1 MATAAYRTAATAV
14 SPADDVLEA
23 LELMP
28 PAGATD
34 PADPETPVTPVRIVN
49 AKKGLTIGAGMDAAT
64 YAGVRFEV
72 RWPDQ
77 TEDRLPR
84 AAITVDNVGRALTQW
99 IERTRGLVGGR
110 VKLMRVRRS
119 EAGGVATATVEQSVT
134 LDVGGAVI
142 DQQRVRIELG
152 YGLDLHRSVV
162 GLRFDPRT
170 APGLF
175 ATPVAGD

>member
-23 LELMP
+23 LELVP
-28 PAGATD
+28 PAGV
-34 PADPETPVTPVRIVN
+34 ADLVPVRIVN
-49 AKKGLTIGAGMDAAT
+49 SKKALTIGAAT
-64 YAGVRFEV
+64 YVGVRFEV

-84 AAITVDNVGRALTQW
+84 AAVAIDNVGRALTQW

-110 VKLMRVRRS
+110 VRLMRVRRFG
-119 EAGGVATATVEQSVT
+119 AQGVVTGTVEQSAT
-134 LDVGGAVI
+134 LDIGGAVI
-142 DQQRVRIELG
+142 DQQLVRIELG

-162 GLRFDPRT
+162 GLRFDPGS

-175 ATPVAGD
+175 ATTVAGE